1 MPLLSF
7 WKSNRDEVLKMT
19 VEQVVSSAGDGHLRD
34 GSEASKE
41 SRGYLRVCPSE
52 SLFTYARYCL
62 ENSFDKS
69 GVVLRLRLAGLLRLA
84 LRSVLAPP

>member
-7 WKSNRDEVLKMT
+7 WRSNRDEVLKMT

-41 SRGYLRVCPSE
+41 FRGYLRVCPSE
-52 SLFTYARYCL
+52 SLFEYARYCL
-62 ENSFDKS
+62 EGHGKARAVELGF
-69 GVVLRLRLAGLLRLA
+69 GLHPVA
-84 LRSVLAPP
+84 STSARSA

>member
-19 VEQVVSSAGDGHLRD
+19 IEQVVSGAGDGHLRD

-41 SRGYLRVCPSE
+41 FRGYLRVCPSE
-52 SLFTYARYCL
+52 SLRSRMGFIRAR
-62 ENSFDKS
+62 K
-69 GVVLRLRLAGLLRLA
+69 R
-84 LRSVLAPP
+84 